1 MFDFHTGNP
10 STALHT
16 LAVPPYELE
25 PEAYFFAVDENGGGT
40 SSSLR
45 TGSINVLG
53 RYCDDAVPDGAYRLK
68 LAIDQK
74 DSTVS
79 RNHCTVCWMEGSDGA
94 GPGFFVA
101 AKKRIVLVRAQD
113 HACVVLEQG
122 ATEQIRDGDTLVF
135 DAAYMAGDGLD
146 ELASAALPED
156 VKYAQ
161 RFGILRAAP
170 PVADAGDDVLDGD
183 DASESSS
190 ESSAEEMTDEQK
202 RAALVAGLEA
212 ARRLLDK
219 GTFKFDDVKG
229 IVRELTDAGFEDI
242 GASAL
247 ATKKDERR
255 EAELGRPLRKKE
267 K

>member
-79 RNHCTVCWMEGSDGA
+79 RNHCTVCWMDGSDGA

-135 DAAYMAGDGLD
+135 DAAYMAGDGLG